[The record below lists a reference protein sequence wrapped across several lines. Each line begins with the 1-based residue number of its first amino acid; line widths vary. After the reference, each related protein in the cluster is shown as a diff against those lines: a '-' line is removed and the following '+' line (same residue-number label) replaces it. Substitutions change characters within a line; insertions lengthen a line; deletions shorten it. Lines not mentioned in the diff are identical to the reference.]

1 MSSVE
6 TAGGA
11 RILLRVDSTAPS
23 ELFPQ
28 VIARLPNFEA
38 NTYSNLVLLQHYNFV
53 RPSLSHFLLFFLTHA
68 EKALARGASRI
79 VAAVRSVFL
88 PVFPQ
93 RSRRAGCRAWLS
105 PSPTARYTSI
115 HLELVYSLADPP
127 HLTSKISPRCTW
139 NRTASGKKRPASS
152 SPLCPPSFL
161 HLDKKLTRCRR
172 Q

>member
-1 MSSVE
+1 MLAFSSAS
-6 TAGGA
+6 T
-11 RILLRVDSTAPS
+11 LRPRVSS
-23 ELFPQ
+23 HSSSI
-28 VIARLPNFEA
+28 IARLPNFEA
-38 NTYSNLVLLQHYNFV
+38 NTYSNLVLLQHDNFV

-88 PVFPQ
+88 PFFLNVPGEQ
-93 RSRRAGCRAWLS
+93 GIVPGCLPLLLRDILA
-105 PSPTARYTSI
+105 YTSN
-115 HLELVYSLADPP
+115 ELVYSLADLP
-127 HLTSKISPRCTW
+127 HLTSRTSPWCTW
-139 NRTASGKKRPASS
+139 NRTGSGKQRPASS